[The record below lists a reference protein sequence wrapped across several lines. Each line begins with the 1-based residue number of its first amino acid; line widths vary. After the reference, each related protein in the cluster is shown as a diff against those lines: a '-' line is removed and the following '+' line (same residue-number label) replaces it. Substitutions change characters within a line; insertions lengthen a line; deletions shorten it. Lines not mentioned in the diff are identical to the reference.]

1 MIVVDSPRPANAPEA
16 LCRAHVLGLLS
27 TAHLVHEVDS
37 LEEFTTWLDENL
49 RQMEEA
55 GFGHYLKRVI
65 LIGPL
70 DGEVCHAIKARIG
83 PGSVFRVLPVPR
95 TWAWLWQERDKL
107 LDGARRAG

>member
-1 MIVVDSPRPANAPEA
+1 MIVVDSPPPANAIEA
-16 LCRAHVLGLLS
+16 QHRRQILSLLS

-37 LEEFTTWLDENL
+37 VETFTTWVDDNL
-49 RQMEEA
+49 RQLEEA

-70 DGEVCHAIKARIG
+70 DGEVCQAIQARTG
-83 PGSVFRVLPVPR
+83 PGSVFRVLPVPQ
-95 TWAWLWQERDKL
+95 TWAWLWQERDKV